1 MRLLVPTLALAAAL
15 AVALPVPA
23 AHARDCDALP
33 TSAQRPRPCNPQQE
47 CLVKV
52 QKTLAG
58 STLVSAQEGCRRMPT
73 SGTCYGPETY
83 NPQAECRQRE
93 QPRQRR

>member
-1 MRLLVPTLALAAAL
+1 MKLLALALAAAL
-15 AVALPVPA
+15 SIAPA
-23 AHARDCDALP
+23 AALAQSRDCDALP

-47 CLVKV
+47 CLAKM

-58 STLVSAQEGCRRMPT
+58 QTLVSAQEGCRRMPT

-83 NPQAECRQRE
+83 DPQAECRRQ
-93 QPRQRR
+93 QQQRR

>member
-1 MRLLVPTLALAAAL
+1 MRLLTLALATAL
-15 AVALPVPA
+15 WIAPAVAPA
-23 AHARDCDALP
+23 QVRDCDALP

-47 CLVKV
+47 CLAKV

-58 STLVSAQEGCRRMPT
+58 TSLTSAREGCRRMPT

-83 NPQAECRQRE
+83 NPQEECRRKQ
-93 QPRQRR
+93 QQMRR

>member
-1 MRLLVPTLALAAAL
+1 MSLLVPTLALAAAL

-23 AHARDCDALP
+23 AHASDCDALP
-33 TSAQRPRPCNPQQE
+33 TSAQRPRPCNPQQA
-47 CLVKV
+47 CLVKD

-58 STLVSAQEGCRRMPT
+58 STLVYAQEGCRRMPT
-73 SGTCYGPETY
+73 PVGCYGHETY

-93 QPRQRR
+93 QQRQRR

>member
-1 MRLLVPTLALAAAL
+1 MKLLPLALAAAL
-15 AVALPVPA
+15 SIAPVA
-23 AHARDCDALP
+23 AHAQPRDCDALP

-58 STLVSAQEGCRRMPT
+58 STLASAQEGCRRMPT

-83 NPQAECRQRE
+83 NPQAECRKQR
-93 QPRQRR
+93 PRR